1 MSKRVTIFKA
11 ANIMPQVTCNYLV
24 WIPSIWRSPLAIETT
39 SLPFKKTVSSSIHI
53 RGIEY
58 KIPVKSTAQGQWT
71 CTMVENLFM
80 GSLYQALNK
89 WNADI
94 SSNLGSTEYISTFK
108 LGKIYIFI
116 TDALTS
122 VAPVAMCVLDDCYL
136 TDIGEIP
143 LNTNSATDVMK
154 IKLTFQYNGI
164 IDPISSVEN
173 IIGGGIDDG
182 SIGSV
187 AAIEAGVAGVTAA
200 AWGVAWG
207 VNKGVDNIENLL
219 KNGNAG

>member
-1 MSKRVTIFKA
+1 
-11 ANIMPQVTCNYLV
+11 MPQVTCNYLV

-94 SSNLGSTEYISTFK
+94 SSNLGSTEYVSTFK

-116 TDALTS
+116 TDALTG
-122 VAPVAMCVLDDCYL
+122 VAPVALGILDDCYL
-136 TDIGEIP
+136 TGVKDLP
-143 LNTNSATDVMK
+143 LDTKGATDVMK
-154 IKLTFQYNGI
+154 VQLTFQYNGI

-187 AAIEAGVAGVTAA
+187 AAIEAGVAGVTATAWA
-200 AWGVAWG
+200 AMNGNRV
-207 VNKGVDNIENLL
+207 KENIESML
-219 KNGNAG
+219 KNG

>member
-1 MSKRVTIFKA
+1 MSRWARVFKA
-11 ANIMPQVTCNYLV
+11 ANIMPQVTCNYTV

-39 SLPFKKTVSSSIHI
+39 ALPFKKTTSASIHI

-89 WNADI
+89 WNDDI
-94 SSNLGSTEYISTFK
+94 SDNIGTTEYISTFK
-108 LGKIYIFI
+108 LGKIYIFL

-122 VAPVAMCVLDDCYL
+122 SAPVAMCILDDCYL
-136 TDIGEIP
+136 TGITEIP
-143 LNTNSATDVMK
+143 LDTKGATDVMK
-154 IKLTFQYNGI
+154 VKLTFQYNSI
-164 IDPISSVEN
+164 IDPIMSAEN
-173 IIGGGIDDG
+173 IFGVGLDISGLDT
-182 SIGSV
+182 V
-187 AAIEAGVAGVTAA
+187 AAIEAGVAGITAA

-207 VNKGVDNIENLL
+207 ADKGVESIENML
-219 KNGNAG
+219 KNG